1 MVWLGNLL
9 DSIIHGFYDLLPR
22 YWKDFSMHYQ
32 VDMLSGKQNIL
43 KMHQD
48 QSNLFFFFLWPKQS
62 YKRATVLWSSNS
74 IDMKVGKNIIS
85 YKEHKSEPRDRVS
98 DSGQTSWVVQ
108 ECLSED
114 EKYPNMQR
122 LMVSQKEHCR
132 RTYKRWALETAWAW
146 QVRAR
151 EQEEDYLE
159 YSRAKIVVEK

>member
-1 MVWLGNLL
+1 M
-9 DSIIHGFYDLLPR
+9 DSMIFCQDIERTFQCITKWTCSVENR
-22 YWKDFSMHYQ
+22 TFS
-32 VDMLSGKQNIL
+32 KCIRIRATF
-43 KMHQD
+43 
-48 QSNLFFFFLWPKQS
+48 FFFFLWPKQS

-159 YSRAKIVVEK
+159 YSRTKTVVEK